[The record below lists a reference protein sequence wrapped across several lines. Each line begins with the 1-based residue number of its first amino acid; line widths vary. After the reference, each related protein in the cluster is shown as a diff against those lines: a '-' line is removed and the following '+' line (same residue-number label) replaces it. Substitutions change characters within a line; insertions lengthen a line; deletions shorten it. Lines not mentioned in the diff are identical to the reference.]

1 MPVELT
7 EKQAFLA
14 LNALPGIGPIGLN
27 RLLEAFDG
35 DPRAVLSGERRRL
48 EAVIGGR
55 PGAVSAIRDWR
66 AHFDP
71 AKEEARMEKS
81 AVAFLGAGEPGFPP
95 LLSEIGDPPVG
106 LYRKGEYLFDNP
118 CVAIVGSRRAT
129 TYGQSVAGKLGAELA
144 ERGFCVVSGLARGID
159 TSAHE
164 GALSVGGRT
173 AAVLGTGID
182 IIYPPENLD
191 LYRRIAKAGAVL
203 SEFPFGRAADKDS
216 FAMRSR
222 VISGICEAVIVVESD
237 RWGGSHDDRQVR
249 RGAGPPP
256 FCRSRQDRPV
266 RQCRPK
272 PADPRRRDPPDEGRG
287 CPRGDPI
294 PGGAQ
299 ARPDRRPWTRARRSL
314 ATLGSDEAR
323 ILYHLRGGGSHALSV
338 LAAQSGITA
347 EGTAAALALL
357 ESKGLVSR
365 GGDGSFGIAGKPG
378 GGDPRG

>member
-1 MPVELT
+1 
-7 EKQAFLA
+7 
-14 LNALPGIGPIGLN
+14 
-27 RLLEAFDG
+27 
-35 DPRAVLSGERRRL
+35 
-48 EAVIGGR
+48 
-55 PGAVSAIRDWR
+55 
-66 AHFDP
+66 
-71 AKEEARMEKS
+71 
-81 AVAFLGAGEPGFPP
+81 
-95 LLSEIGDPPVG
+95 
-106 LYRKGEYLFDNP
+106 
-118 CVAIVGSRRAT
+118 
-129 TYGQSVAGKLGAELA
+129 
-144 ERGFCVVSGLARGID
+144 VSGLARGID

-237 RWGGSHDDRQVR
+237 RWGGAMTTAKFAGEQGRLLFAVPGRIDQSAS
-249 RGAGPPP
+249 AGPNQLI
-256 FCRSRQDRPV
+256 RDGAILLTRVEDVLEEIQYLGGLRPAPIGG
-266 RQCRPK
+266 QG
-272 PADPRRRDPPDEGRG
+272 PARDG
-287 CPRGDPI
+287 
-294 PGGAQ
+294 
-299 ARPDRRPWTRARRSL
+299 SL

-357 ESKGLVSR
+357 ESKGFVSR
-365 GGDGSFGIAGKPG
+365 GEDGSFGIAGKPG